1 MSEVFVRGCKGKII
15 FSVPVST
22 LLSVDEPACIIE
34 GNINYLSTNVNAVD
48 DIGNKVLRA
57 G

>member
-15 FSVPVST
+15 FRVPVST